1 MCLQAVM
8 DVEHKALFAT
18 LLGFD
23 LELTMPMLE
32 QYVRDKGVTDSD
44 D

>member
-1 MCLQAVM
+1 M
-8 DVEHKALFAT
+8 DTEYMALYAT

-32 QYVRDKGVTDSD
+32 QYVRDKGVRDSD